1 MMSSNWTLKQRNL
14 LTTLLQVTTE
24 TAGKLLA
31 ESTLQWLAVTMNH
44 QLAHRIAQHSAEAES
59 WALLVADAAF
69 SRVHFSSVMPCTAAL
84 ATAAIA
90 LCTHKFSLVAWLSQ
104 VQSA

>member
-1 MMSSNWTLKQRNL
+1 MMSSNWTLKQPNL
-14 LTTLLQVTTE
+14 LTALLQVTTA
-24 TAGKLLA
+24 TAGKRLA
-31 ESTLQWLAVTMNH
+31 ESILQRLAITMNH
-44 QLAHRIAQHSAEAES
+44 QLAHGIAQHSAEAKS
-59 WALLVADAAF
+59 WALLVAVAAF